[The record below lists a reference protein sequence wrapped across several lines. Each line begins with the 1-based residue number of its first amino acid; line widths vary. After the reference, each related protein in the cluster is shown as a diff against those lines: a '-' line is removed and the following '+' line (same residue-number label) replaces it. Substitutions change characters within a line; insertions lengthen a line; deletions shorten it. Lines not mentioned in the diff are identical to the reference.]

1 MFWAST
7 INTMRIS
14 RPPPRFSPEGEVYV
28 AKARR
33 IKLFPDAGD
42 PEKFSKCIRLPEISI
57 RRSKIPNAGH
67 GLFLNEK
74 VQRGQVMSLYR
85 RKFISE
91 RQAKEL
97 KRKVMHSV
105 FRRAY

>member
-1 MFWAST
+1 
-7 INTMRIS
+7 MRIS

-28 AKARR
+28 AKARLMQAIR
-33 IKLFPDAGD
+33 K
-42 PEKFSKCIRLPEISI
+42 KFSKCIRLPEISI